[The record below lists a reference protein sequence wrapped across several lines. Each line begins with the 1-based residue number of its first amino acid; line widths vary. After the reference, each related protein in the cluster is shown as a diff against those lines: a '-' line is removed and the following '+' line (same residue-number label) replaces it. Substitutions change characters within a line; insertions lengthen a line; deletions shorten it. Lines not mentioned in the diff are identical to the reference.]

1 MTMDEPSAQGP
12 GRLGSQAAGVKVL
25 AVRRAAGP
33 ARLVG
38 QGLRVHLEVP
48 AWAGRREPPK

>member
-1 MTMDEPSAQGP
+1 MDEPSAQGP

-38 QGLRVHLEVP
+38 QGLRVRLEVP
-48 AWAGRREPPK
+48 VWAGRQELPK